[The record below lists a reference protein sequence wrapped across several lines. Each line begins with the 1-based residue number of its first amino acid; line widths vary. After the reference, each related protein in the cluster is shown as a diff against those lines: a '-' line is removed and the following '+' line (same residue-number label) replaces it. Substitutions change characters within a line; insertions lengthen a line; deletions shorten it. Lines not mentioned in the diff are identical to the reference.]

1 MKHLKEEIRR
11 HTAQLLS
18 RYGELTPITD
28 QIAEAYRVMEKTYE
42 RGCKLLIAGN
52 GGSAADAGHM
62 AGELMKRF
70 RIHRPLPKELQE
82 RLMQAGGDRGAAL
95 AQRLDMPLTALSLSA
110 HEPLVTAI
118 INDMGGEDIFAQQIL
133 GVGQKGDTLLAIST
147 SGSSENILRAI
158 VMARALD
165 MKVIGLTGK
174 DGGKMASLCDVTVR
188 APATETY
195 QVQEYHL
202 PIYHCW
208 CLMLEER
215 FFGKNP

>member
-1 MKHLKEEIRR
+1 
-11 HTAQLLS
+11 
-18 RYGELTPITD
+18 
-28 QIAEAYRVMEKTYE
+28 
-42 RGCKLLIAGN
+42 
-52 GGSAADAGHM
+52 
-62 AGELMKRF
+62 
-70 RIHRPLPKELQE
+70 
-82 RLMQAGGDRGAAL
+82 
-95 AQRLDMPLTALSLSA
+95 
-110 HEPLVTAI
+110 
-118 INDMGGEDIFAQQIL
+118 
-133 GVGQKGDTLLAIST
+133 
-147 SGSSENILRAI
+147 
-158 VMARALD
+158 MARALD